1 MLQFMWH
8 HLHNC
13 KEYVVNKAGVVCVSH
28 IAKVYHMGHGYET
41 VTEFLFLIY
50 IAALLFLF
58 LYGCMQI
65 HLVYKYM
72 QHKKGVTPK
81 RQHQLNEYPF
91 VTVQLPVYNESLV
104 IERLMDAVA
113 QFDYPATR
121 FEVQVLDD
129 SVDDTTTI
137 IAAKVAEYKAQG
149 LQFQHVRRENRRGYK
164 AGALQH
170 GLELARGEFISLF
183 DADFIPPKD
192 FLRRTLPFF
201 TDQQTGMVQTRW
213 SHLNKH
219 YSLLTH
225 FQAFLLDSHFSIE
238 QMGRNSAGYFINFSG
253 TGGVWRKACMLDA
266 GGWDS
271 DTLTEDFDISYR
283 AQLKGWKFTYL
294 EDVCV
299 PAELPPVMSALKT
312 QQYRWIKGNAETARK
327 HLLAV
332 INSNIPFTTKLSACF
347 HLLVGLVFVC
357 VFISSFVSIPLL
369 FLKPYVPQL
378 NTWFQLASFSI
389 ISLFCLGIFHY
400 VSTVHTGYSS
410 EGNRKYFY
418 KTFPLYLMFSMGISL
433 NNAIAVAEGLLG
445 IKSTFI
451 RTPKFNVSDN
461 GSAGIIKTEPAKKS
475 RLLPFEIILTTYYLV
490 AGTSIAFYN
499 HDFSMWPYHLMLA
512 SGFGLICYFTLKEEN
527 IFSREQP
534 GVDGGS
540 IN

>member
-1 MLQFMWH
+1 
-8 HLHNC
+8 
-13 KEYVVNKAGVVCVSH
+13 
-28 IAKVYHMGHGYET
+28 
-41 VTEFLFLIY
+41 
-50 IAALLFLF
+50 
-58 LYGCMQI
+58 
-65 HLVYKYM
+65 
-72 QHKKGVTPK
+72 
-81 RQHQLNEYPF
+81 
-91 VTVQLPVYNESLV
+91 
-104 IERLMDAVA
+104 
-113 QFDYPATR
+113 
-121 FEVQVLDD
+121 LDD
-129 SVDDTTTI
+129 SIDETTNI
-137 IAAKVAEYKAQG
+137 IARKVAEYNAEG
-149 LQFQHVRRENRRGYK
+149 LQFQHIRRGSRRGFK

-170 GLELARGEFISLF
+170 GLEQAKGEYISLF

-192 FLRRTLPFF
+192 FLRRTLPVFK
-201 TDQQTGMVQTRW
+201 DEQIGMVQTRW
-213 SHLNKH
+213 CHLNKH

-253 TGGVWRKACMLDA
+253 TGGIWRKACMVDA
-266 GGWDS
+266 GGWHS

-327 HLLAV
+327 HLIGVL
-332 INSNIPFTTKLSACF
+332 NSKIPFKTKLSASF

-389 ISLFCLGIFHY
+389 ISLCCLGIFHY

-410 EGNRKYFY
+410 EGNRRYFY

-445 IKSTFI
+445 IKSAFI
-451 RTPKFNVSDN
+451 RTPKFNVFDKGTTPVINSQH
-461 GSAGIIKTEPAKKS
+461 SKRS
-475 RLLPFEIILTTYYLV
+475 SLLPLEMILTAYYSV
-490 AGTSIAFYN
+490 GGTFIAFYN
-499 HDFSMWPYHLMLA
+499 HDFSMWPYHLNARLR
-512 SGFGLICYFTLKEEN
+512 FWPHLLF
-527 IFSREQP
+527 
-534 GVDGGS
+534 
-540 IN
+540 